1 MLEMLHLKNV
11 GPAPEMKLEFA
22 PRLNVITGDNGL
34 GKSFILDCAWF
45 GMTQVWSQ
53 EINSNLIV
61 GAMVRPNNLPVEI
74 TVKRSNS
81 NVNKYEFDTY
91 QQFWSDSNVKGDID
105 SLRQSFLEF
114 IQRGLIIQT
123 HTNGGFSVWDSV
135 RNRPQSTIL
144 EQKPSVFTES
154 EVWNGL
160 TLNNALLSEGL
171 IRDVA
176 NWQRENGNTFKKFQA
191 VLKHLSP
198 SELEVLQL
206 GELTRV
212 TIADVRFIPT
222 IQMPYGESTPITQ
235 ASSGIRR
242 IFAFAYIL
250 VWAWREHQLASQIL
264 KQEPQKQ
271 LTFLIDEIESHLH
284 PKWQQVIAQALLNV
298 AKALSDELEV
308 QIILTTHSPIVMAS
322 LEPIFD
328 LKKDAWFDLNLV
340 NNKVTL
346 EKMPWNR
353 RGSADNWL
361 LSEAF
366 DLSSTG
372 SRQRENAIEEAAR
385 VLDAAKPSKKK
396 FLEVDKKLRS
406 VLSETDD
413 FWVRWHFIGT
423 KKGWL

>member
-45 GMTQVWSQ
+45 SITHLWSQ
-53 EINSNLIV
+53 EVNSKLTVGGIARPTEDLKSQIIV
-61 GAMVRPNNLPVEI
+61 SYSQTQQEQTYR
-74 TVKRSNS
+74 
-81 NVNKYEFDTY
+81 FDL
-91 QQFWSDSNVKGDID
+91 QEQDWVA
-105 SLRQSFLEF
+105 RVP
-114 IQRGLIIQT
+114 GLQYHGVVIQT
-123 HTNGGFSVWDSV
+123 HTNGGFSVWDSI
-135 RNRPQSTIL
+135 RNRLQLINLTVP
-144 EQKPSVFTES
+144 PSVFTES

-160 TLNNALLSEGL
+160 NHNSALISEGL

-176 NWQRENGNTFKKFQA
+176 NWQRENGKTFKQFQA
-191 VLKHLSP
+191 VLECLSP
-198 SELEVLQL
+198 SKHEQLRL

-212 TIADVRFIPT
+212 RLENRFDTPT
-222 IQMPYGESTPITQ
+222 IQMPYGKSIPITQ

-250 VWAWREHQLASQIL
+250 VWAWSEYQLASQIL
-264 KQEPQKQ
+264 KQEPQNQ

-328 LKKDAWFDLNLV
+328 PKKDAWFDLNLV

-353 RGSADNWL
+353 RGGADNWL

-366 DLSSTG
+366 DLTTTG
-372 SRQRENAIEEAAR
+372 SRQRETAIEEAAR
-385 VLDAAKPSKKK
+385 VLDAEKPSKKK

-413 FWVRWHFIGT
+413 FWVRWHFIGS

>member
-45 GMTQVWSQ
+45 AMTGKWSQ
-53 EINSNLIV
+53 EINPKLTV
-61 GAMVRPNNLPVEI
+61 GGRATPTSELLTEI
-74 TVKRSNS
+74 SVKTSS
-81 NVNKYEFDTY
+81 GSHTYDFDSAR
-91 QQFWSDSNVKGDID
+91 QQWDKNRFPPTQI
-105 SLRQSFLEF
+105 
-114 IQRGLIIQT
+114 GLIIQN
-123 HTNGGFSVWDSV
+123 HINGGFSVYDSP
-135 RNRPQSTIL
+135 RHKYSMSL
-144 EQKPSVFTES
+144 QKSENPDVFTEN
-154 EVWNGL
+154 EVWDGL
-160 TLNNALLSEGL
+160 NLQGASLSEGL
-171 IRDVA
+171 IRDIA
-176 NWQRENGNTFKKFQA
+176 SWQRENGKTFKQFQA
-191 VLKHLSP
+191 VLEYLSP
-198 SELEVLQL
+198 SENEQLRL

-212 TIADVRFIPT
+212 KLDDRRDIPT
-222 IQMPYGESTPITQ
+222 IQMPYGESVPITQ

-328 LKKDAWFDLNLV
+328 PKKDAWFDLNLV

-366 DLSSTG
+366 DLTTTG
-372 SRQRENAIEEAAR
+372 SRQRETAIEEAAR
-385 VLDAAKPSKKK
+385 VLDATKPSKKK
-396 FLEVDKKLRS
+396 FLEIDKKLRS

-413 FWVRWHFIGT
+413 FWVRWHFIGS